1 MAKKRFNTA
10 VAILLSG
17 CVVYWLFFLLNIATG
32 LFNEFFGYHVSRD
45 LSFIICTVCGF
56 LFMILLCISSR
67 DYIKQNKLML
77 AVFPAD
83 IIRLFVYANCWNWF
97 DRADEASQTGMK
109 AVIIVTFA
117 IWLVFV
123 INFIYRIFKNSI
135 EPRKE
140 IQVVV

>member
-1 MAKKRFNTA
+1 MAKKRFNIA

-17 CVVYWLFFLLNIATG
+17 CVVYWLLFLLNIATG
-32 LFNEFFGYHVSRD
+32 LFNEFFGYHISRD
-45 LSFIICTVCGF
+45 LSFIICTVFGF

-67 DYIKQNKLML
+67 DYIKQNKLMF

-97 DRADEASQTGMK
+97 DRTDEASQTGLK

-123 INFIYRIFKNSI
+123 INFIYRIFKNNI